1 MTTPVSPAPDGTTF
15 PDQRTIET
23 GDPLNQANFGLVF
36 GDAAQRAEYL
46 KLAVDALQTGAKTIR
61 YEQSVADLKD
71 RPGAA
76 PGQVVMLIDGTRA
89 PRLFMFQNGALAA
102 DVPGL
107 AYNST
112 VSAGFWGSELYRF
125 TTGSGAGLR
134 FDSQTMPVKGALL
147 STGEVIDVAPST
159 RTLADGSGWRDVG
172 IPKIT
177 KALVVGDL
185 VEVSAELIWSVSAAE
200 DPQFRL
206 HVTTPGGAAA
216 LDGTEILVQ
225 PFGANKKVSLHLAG
239 RWTAADAGSHEF
251 SIQAKTDAGGP
262 FDISFHAPR
271 VLRASV
277 FCG

>member
-1 MTTPVSPAPDGTTF
+1 MKDLVDSGSVFPA
-15 PDQRTIET
+15 QRSLET
-23 GDPLNQANFGLVF
+23 GDELNEANLEEMAQS
-36 GDAAQRAEYL
+36 AANRAEYL
-46 KLAVDALQTGAKTIR
+46 KTAVDALQVGVKTIR
-61 YEQSVADLKD
+61 YEQSVTDLKN
-71 RPGAA
+71 RVGAA
-76 PGQVVMLIDGTRA
+76 PGQVVMLIDGSRA
-89 PRLFMFQNGALAA
+89 PRLFMYQNGALAA

-112 VSAGFWGSELYRF
+112 VAAGFWASELYRF
-125 TTGSGAGLR
+125 TTGTGTALR
-134 FDSQTMPVKGALL
+134 FDSQTVPVKGALL
-147 STGEVIDVAPST
+147 STGEVIDVSPST
-159 RTLADGSGWRDVG
+159 RTLADGAGWRDVG

-177 KALVVGDL
+177 KTLVLGDL
-185 VEVSAELIWSVSAAE
+185 VEVSAELIWSVSATE

-216 LDGTEILVQ
+216 LDGSEILVQ

-239 RWTAADAGSHEF
+239 RWTAAEAGSHEF
-251 SIQAKTDAGGP
+251 SIQGKTDAGGP

>member
-1 MTTPVSPAPDGTTF
+1 MITTSPDGSTY
-15 PDQRTIET
+15 PAQRTLED
-23 GDPLNQANFGLVF
+23 GDELNGDNFLAVF
-36 GDAAQRAEYL
+36 SDSAQRAEFL
-46 KLAVDALQTGAKTIR
+46 KLALEAVQVGVKAIR
-61 YEQSVADLKD
+61 FVQSVADLKD

-125 TTGSGAGLR
+125 TTGSGVGLR
-134 FDSQTMPVKGALL
+134 FDTQTLPVSRTILAAP
-147 STGEVIDVAPST
+147 EVIDVAPST

-172 IPKIT
+172 IPHLT
-177 KALVVGDL
+177 RTLAVGDI
-185 VEVSAELIWSVSAAE
+185 VDVHADLIWSVSAAE

-206 HVTTPGGAAA
+206 YVSAPSGAAA
-216 LDGTEILVQ
+216 LDGSEILVQ
-225 PFGANKKVSLHLAG
+225 PFGANKKTPLHLAG
-239 RWTAADAGSHEF
+239 RWTATEVGSHVF
-251 SIQAKTDAGGP
+251 SIQGKTDAGGL

-271 VLRASV
+271 ALRALV
-277 FCG
+277 IGA